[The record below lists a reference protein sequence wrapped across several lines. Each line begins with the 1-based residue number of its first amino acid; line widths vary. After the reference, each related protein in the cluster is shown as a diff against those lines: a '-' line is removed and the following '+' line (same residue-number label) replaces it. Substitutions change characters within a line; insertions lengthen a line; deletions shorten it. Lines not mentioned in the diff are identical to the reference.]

1 MLRRFRTLPLFL
13 LFSILLSSCGYGRL
27 VKKADSRYK
36 IGEYAAAI
44 PLYKRAASRI
54 PSKEKKMRGTVNNRL
69 ADCYRLINDA
79 NHAEGAYRKAIRYK
93 TDDSTVYLNYAE
105 VLRKTKRYGEA
116 ASNYR
121 RYLKKD
127 STNVWA
133 LNGLISCDSAKI
145 WTKRPPRYSVH
156 EMTAFNSRKGT
167 TFCPV
172 VADEEGSMV
181 YFSSSRSPK
190 GAKGI
195 KNSKITGIRN
205 NDLYVVK
212 QKRGGKWEDPSPLS
226 EDINTL
232 DDEGACSLSP
242 DGKTMFY
249 TECRIRNGQSLGAAI
264 FASKRTGGDWGEPKQ
279 IILLKDSSISV
290 AHPALSPDGQY
301 LYFVS
306 DRPNGYGGKDIW
318 RCKKKM
324 GNEWDLPENL
334 GPEINT
340 PGDEMFPSFSPSGT
354 FFFSSNGHPGLG
366 GLDIFQATSNFSGDN
381 MKWNVKNMGAPIN
394 SNGDDFG
401 ISFIGHTSNGYFS
414 SNRNHPRGYDKI
426 YYFGE
431 PLVDF
436 AVSGFVTDFKGQPLP
451 DAVVRIVGDDGTNV
465 KVHTKKDGSYN
476 FKLDKGVNYVMQA
489 SCRAHLNQKGDFST
503 VGIYKTKH
511 YTKDFKLP
519 SMLEPVTI
527 ENIFFDFG
535 RYTLRKESEEALN
548 GLVHMLQDNPH
559 ITIEI
564 ASHTDMVDTE
574 EFNQRLSERR
584 AQAVV
589 NYLIAAGIEDD
600 RLTYKGYGE
609 TSPVK
614 VTQAMAEKYRF
625 FKEGDVLSEEF
636 VSQLPKDK
644 QEIANQI
651 NRRTEFTVTKMTYKM
666 Y

>member
-1 MLRRFRTLPLFL
+1 MRRRTGTLSL
-13 LFSILLSSCGYGRL
+13 LLLTSFILASCGYGRL
-27 VKKADSRYK
+27 VKKADSRYQ

-54 PSKEKKMRGTVNNRL
+54 PSKEKKMRGQVNNRL

-93 TDDSTVYLNYAE
+93 TDDSTAYLHYAE

-127 STNVWA
+127 STNSWA
-133 LNGLISCDSAKI
+133 LNGIISCDSAKI
-145 WTKRPPRYSVH
+145 WQKRPPRYSVH
-156 EMTAFNSRKGT
+156 EMNAFNTRKGI

-172 VADEEGSMV
+172 VADEDGTLV

-190 GAKGI
+190 GMKGI

-205 NDLYVVK
+205 NDLYVIK
-212 QKRGGKWEDPSPLS
+212 QKKGGKWEEATPLS
-226 EDINTL
+226 EDINTP
-232 DDEGACSLSP
+232 DDEGACSLSS
-242 DGKTMFY
+242 DGKTLFY
-249 TECRIRNGQSLGAAI
+249 TECRTLNGQSLGAAI
-264 FASKRTGGDWGEPKQ
+264 YASKRTGGDWSEPKQ
-279 IILLKDSSISV
+279 IMLLKDSSISV

-318 RCKKKM
+318 RCKKKL
-324 GNEWDLPENL
+324 GDEWDFPENL

-340 PGDEMFPSFSPSGT
+340 PGDEMFPSFSPSG
-354 FFFSSNGHPGLG
+354 FFYFSSNGHPGLG
-366 GLDIFQATSNFSGDN
+366 GLDIFQAVNSQSGN
-381 MKWNVKNMGAPIN
+381 VMKWTVKNMGAPIN

-401 ISFIGHTSNGYFS
+401 ISFIGRTNKGYFS
-414 SNRNHPRGYDKI
+414 SNRNDPKGHDKI
-426 YYFGE
+426 FYFGE
-431 PLVDF
+431 PDVDF
-436 AVSGFVTDFKGQPLP
+436 AVSGIVTDFKGQPLY
-451 DAVVRIVGDDGTNV
+451 DAVVRIVGDDGTNA
-465 KVHTKKDGSYN
+465 KIHTKKDGSYN
-476 FKLDKGVNYVMQA
+476 YKLDKGVNYVMQA
-489 SCRAHLNQKGDFST
+489 SCRAHLNQKEDFST

-511 YTKDFKLP
+511 YTRDFKLP

-527 ENIFFDFG
+527 DNIFFDFG

-548 GLVHMLQDNPH
+548 GLVRMLQDNPH

-564 ASHTDMVDTE
+564 ASHTDMVDTD

-589 NYLIAAGIEDD
+589 NYLIAAGIEED
-600 RLTYKGYGE
+600 RLTSKGYGE
-609 TSPVK
+609 SVPVK
-614 VTQAMAEKYRF
+614 VTQTMAEKYRF
-625 FKEGDVLSEEF
+625 LKEGDVLSEDY
-636 VSQLPKDK
+636 VKQLSREQ